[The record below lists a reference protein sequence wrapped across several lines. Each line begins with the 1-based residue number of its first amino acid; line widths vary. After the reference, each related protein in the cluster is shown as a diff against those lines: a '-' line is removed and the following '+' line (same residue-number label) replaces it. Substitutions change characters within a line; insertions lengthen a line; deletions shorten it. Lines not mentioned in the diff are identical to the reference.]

1 MYCLLIL
8 LLNYTICVETLFD
21 RLFLYLVGTSAGN
34 ESNSQLGLDTIN
46 TGAPQENQ
54 FKQQEIV
61 NPELYKS
68 APEEIWNGNGM
79 FIFKFVIY
87 CKVLL

>member
-1 MYCLLIL
+1 MLEMRVIVNLDLIQL
-8 LLNYTICVETLFD
+8 TLEH
-21 RLFLYLVGTSAGN
+21 RM
-34 ESNSQLGLDTIN
+34 
-46 TGAPQENQ
+46 ENQ
-54 FKQQEIV
+54 FEQQEIV
-61 NPELYKS
+61 NPELDKS

>member
-1 MYCLLIL
+1 MTK
-8 LLNYTICVETLFD
+8 NF
-21 RLFLYLVGTSAGN
+21 FLYLVGTSAGN
-34 ESNSQLGLDTIN
+34 ESNSQLGLNTIN
-46 TGAPQENQ
+46 TGASHEKNQ
-54 FKQQEIV
+54 FEQQEIV
-61 NPELYKS
+61 NPELDKS